1 MATLT
6 SGNTLSLNALAGATG
21 NTQNSNVS
29 LGTIKGS
36 PQANDNIGLSTF
48 AIDSVGSING
58 FTYAVESLT
67 EQYELTFGG
76 AGSNF
81 NGKNG
86 SYSPN
91 FTWSVPAGSKI
102 SLNTNSGRFATFNVG
117 SMTDGGAGSV
127 LQNAIIHTLRVNFAD
142 GYNDHIGSGN
152 GYGVNKDKPVYSID
166 TYDGNTTGLCLTSD
180 TPVSLADGTQ
190 IEIGEVEEGM
200 KLKGY
205 SLNGLDSFGESKY
218 MDWNTLELNQSEKEV
233 TVENVV
239 FSFANKYYSINE
251 GDVKCTSE
259 HPFLTLT
266 NGVYRFKR
274 AHLLEAGDVLIKGNG
289 SDVEEVVISSIDI
302 VEGDVEIV
310 SLDVNDTDTYVANG
324 YITHNKGTNAH
335 TDFDGPTAPTT
346 VSYTHPNLS
355 WSGGT
360 ADTDSLS
367 GITGYDVQVDN
378 NSDFSSPVINESNW
392 DATSMQL
399 AGGTFL
405 AAGTYYARVRNVQS
419 GLKSP
424 WTTVGGNNT
433 AITVT
438 V

>member
-1 MATLT
+1 MPTLT
-6 SGNTLSLNALAGATG
+6 AGNTLSLNALAGATG

-36 PQANDNIGLSTF
+36 PTSGDNIGLSTF
-48 AIDSVGSING
+48 AIDSVGSVSG

-67 EQYELTFGG
+67 EQYELTFSG
-76 AGSNF
+76 AGTNF
-81 NGKNG
+81 NAKNG

-102 SLNTNSGRFATFNVG
+102 SLTTNNGRFATFTVG
-117 SMTDGGAGSV
+117 AMTDGGAGSV
-127 LQNAIIHTLRVNFAD
+127 LQNAIIHTIRGKFAD

-152 GYGVNKDKPVYSID
+152 GYNINKDKTVYSID

-180 TPVSLADGTQ
+180 TPILLSDGTS

-205 SLNGLDSFGESKY
+205 SLSGLDSFGESKY
-218 MDWNTLELNQSEKEV
+218 MEWNTSELNQVEKEV
-233 TVENVV
+233 EVQNVV
-239 FSFANKYYSINE
+239 FSFASKYYDIND

-259 HPFLTLT
+259 HPFLILSDGT
-266 NGVYRFKR
+266 YRFKR
-274 AHLLEAGDVLIKGNG
+274 AHLLEVGDVLIKGNG
-289 SDVEEVVISSIDI
+289 SDIEQVVISSIDI
-302 VEGDVEIV
+302 VESDVEIV

-360 ADTDSLS
+360 ADTDSIS
-367 GITGYDVQVDN
+367 GITGYDVQIDD
-378 NSDFSSPVINESNW
+378 NSDFSSPIIDVSNW
-392 DATSMQL
+392 DASSMQL

-419 GLKSP
+419 GLKSS

-433 AITVT
+433 AISVT